1 MNHSTNA
8 KFYASYITSCTFR
21 GIMYI
26 QTPSAQPQ
34 LPHVH
39 LSHISHQLHGALSD
53 LPGLDARP
61 GAPLYFTRPTR
72 RLHVEL
78 T

>member
-1 MNHSTNA
+1 MNHSANA
-8 KFYASYITSCTFR
+8 KFYASYITSCMFH

-34 LPHVH
+34 LQHVH
-39 LSHISHQLHGALSD
+39 LSPFSPQLDGALSD
-53 LPGLDARP
+53 LPGLDAQP